1 MTARPTIRPTARLP
15 DWEARLSDY
24 IAGLNGAGFDY
35 GRLDCALFFAGGVVA
50 CRGDDPA
57 AEFRGKYR
65 TKAGSIRALRTIGAG
80 DLESTLDA
88 KFEQKPVAFLQRGDG
103 VWDGEAVGVCMGP
116 FALFIGTSESV
127 DGLYRVPRSDW
138 LKGWAV

>member
-1 MTARPTIRPTARLP
+1 MRERLP
-15 DWEARLSDY
+15 DWEGRLSDY
-24 IAGLNGAGFDY
+24 IASAHAAGFAY
-35 GRLDCALFFAGGVVA
+35 GALDCALFFAGAVIA

-65 TKAGSIRALRTIGAG
+65 TRTGSIRALRTIGAG

-116 FALFIGTSESV
+116 FALFIGATEGV
-127 DGLYRVPRSDW
+127 DGLYRVERREW